1 MQQTTIH
8 ERYSLV
14 RPIGDGGMAR
24 VYLAHDEVLGR
35 DVALKVLRDRHA
47 GDEEFIERFR
57 REARSAAALSHPNV
71 IEIHDWGQAAEGG
84 MTYIVMEYLAGGTLE
99 NLLALKARMK
109 PRTAIEVAL
118 QVADA
123 LSAAHERGV
132 VHRDIKP
139 QNILIAESGAIKV
152 ADFGIAKMM
161 ELDTLTQ
168 TRLVLGTARY
178 MSPEQALSG
187 PVGPASD
194 LYSLGVV
201 LYEML
206 SGEALFHAET
216 AIGMAVKHVNE
227 PPRPLRG
234 LNPEIPE
241 GLAVLTEKLLSKD
254 PEERHTDAAELMADL
269 ERLRDALPPVA
280 ARRGGPVI
288 SSDSGEEPEQPPA
301 QDTSSSEVTLSRTD
315 FERAPDLDPVR
326 PPESAGSSAASE
338 EPDPLPAP
346 DRPADEEREGGGPA
360 ATPVPEGSDRE
371 PERAPEDDSP
381 AIARPVLEE
390 DPDRTSEQSPVPEAG
405 GPALGWGAA
414 SRGTQKRSRLISWSL
429 AALLVATGAAF
440 ALFSDW
446 DPFGSPRIQDR
457 SAAQEEPD
465 AGRGGA
471 PSVEG
476 LSQEDAEQQLLS
488 GGFAVD
494 TQFGESS
501 PEDTGRVIDQSAP
514 DGGNAG
520 AVSIVVGEGLP
531 PGEDVEVPY
540 LIGISTADAE
550 ADLEDAG
557 LELGEQGEAPDD
569 LAPPGYVVDQ
579 SPSSG
584 ETARQG
590 TPIDVTV
597 SSGPAR

>member
-1 MQQTTIH
+1 M
-8 ERYSLV
+8 
-14 RPIGDGGMAR
+14 
-24 VYLAHDEVLGR
+24 
-35 DVALKVLRDRHA
+35 
-47 GDEEFIERFR
+47 
-57 REARSAAALSHPNV
+57 
-71 IEIHDWGQAAEGG
+71 
-84 MTYIVMEYLAGGTLE
+84 
-99 NLLALKARMK
+99 
-109 PRTAIEVAL
+109 
-118 QVADA
+118 
-123 LSAAHERGV
+123 
-132 VHRDIKP
+132 
-139 QNILIAESGAIKV
+139 
-152 ADFGIAKMM
+152 
-161 ELDTLTQ
+161 
-168 TRLVLGTARY
+168 
-178 MSPEQALSG
+178 
-187 PVGPASD
+187 
-194 LYSLGVV
+194 
-201 LYEML
+201 
-206 SGEALFHAET
+206 
-216 AIGMAVKHVNE
+216 
-227 PPRPLRG
+227 
-234 LNPEIPE
+234 
-241 GLAVLTEKLLSKD
+241 
-254 PEERHTDAAELMADL
+254 
-269 ERLRDALPPVA
+269 
-280 ARRGGPVI
+280 I

-390 DPDRTSEQSPVPEAG
+390 DPDRTSEQSPAPEAG
-405 GPALGWGAA
+405 APEQPPKREAA
-414 SRGTQKRSRLISWSL
+414 SRGMRTRHRLVAWAL
-429 AALLVATGAAF
+429 AALLVATGVAF
-440 ALFSDW
+440 TLFSDW
-446 DPFGSPRIQDR
+446 DLSRSLRSEDR
-457 SAAQEEPD
+457 PAAQEEPGV
-465 AGRGGA
+465 GRGAERAGA

-476 LSQEDAEQQLLS
+476 LPREDAEQQLLS

-540 LIGISTADAE
+540 LIGISTADAA